1 MDKMNAKKKREI
13 IVKALKSCN
22 TRLTEMEGSTNP
34 QVREMWTR
42 NKGYAYALEDV
53 LLLLDGNAVN
63 INCLIG

>member
-22 TRLTEMEGSTNP
+22 TRLTEMAESTNP

-42 NKGYAYALEDV
+42 NKGYADALEDV